1 MVEAEGSATPSSR
14 ASVASPAPSTE
25 QNSADLELNA
35 INQVV
40 TALSPLTAEQRTRA
54 IEYVLRR
61 FNFVPQEMTA
71 PIVPAQAGPIA
82 PPAPLQQAQIAT
94 SQGHVIQDVRTLKE
108 AKLPK
113 SANEMAALVAYY
125 VSELAPVSERKKEI
139 GKSDIERHFKAAGFR
154 LPADAGFTLVN
165 AKNAGYLDSAGSG
178 LYTLNPVGYNLV
190 VHRMGSRDEG
200 AKPSNGKRRGNTNRR
215 PQGKKQPRAKK

>member
-1 MVEAEGSATPSSR
+1 MVEAESSAVPPGR
-14 ASVASPAPSTE
+14 ASVASPAQPTE

-40 TALSPLTAEQRTRA
+40 TALNPLSPEQRNRA
-54 IEYVLRR
+54 LEYVLRR
-61 FNFVPQEMTA
+61 FSFAPQETA
-71 PIVPAQAGPIA
+71 VTTVSGPTGA
-82 PPAPLQQAQIAT
+82 TSHPAPQQQAHDFTAH
-94 SQGHVIQDVRTLKE
+94 GNAIQDIRTLKE
-108 AKLPK
+108 TKLPK

-125 VSELAPVSERKKEI
+125 VSELAPVGERKKEI
-139 GKSDIERHFKAAGFR
+139 GKPDIERHFKAAGFR

-200 AKPSNGKRRGNTNRR
+200 TKQSNGKRRGNTNRR